1 MLKTSDG
8 ENKGKRKVLLIWL
21 GPISCH
27 WFLSIPLEKMK
38 SGFLMFPE
46 VIKNLL
52 GWPNSSCESEKSTFT
67 CSKPTTEAVEKKCE
81 IRSKSI
87 KTPEERQT
95 IITPERRQWRQYR
108 RSGVFIINFSK
119 LRFYE
124 IVILIWNEFSLL
136 IKFYYSRNRQKTYIL
151 LMISGLI

>member
-1 MLKTSDG
+1 M
-8 ENKGKRKVLLIWL
+8 
-21 GPISCH
+21 
-27 WFLSIPLEKMK
+27 
-38 SGFLMFPE
+38 
-46 VIKNLL
+46 
-52 GWPNSSCESEKSTFT
+52 
-67 CSKPTTEAVEKKCE
+67 
-81 IRSKSI
+81 